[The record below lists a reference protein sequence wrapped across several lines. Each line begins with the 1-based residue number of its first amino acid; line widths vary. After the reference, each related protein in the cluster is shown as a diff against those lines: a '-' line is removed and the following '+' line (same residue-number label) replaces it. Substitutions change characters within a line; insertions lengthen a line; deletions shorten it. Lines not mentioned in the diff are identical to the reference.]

1 MELYNSNEIKNVYEE
16 FESSMRG
23 LFDFLIQNTYVSLTE
38 KKHKNEIILETWH
51 YFTLVFQ
58 LSPLVIP
65 AKDVFAIF
73 KMLTKDKQVSAQ
85 YHNGLSFEEF
95 KQALLRIAIR
105 HKTVFNKISDKIK
118 EDDMTETEIND
129 VINKDI

>member
-1 MELYNSNEIKNVYEE
+1 
-16 FESSMRG
+16 MRG

-38 KKHKNEIILETWH
+38 KKLKNEIIIETWH

-73 KMLTKDKQVSAQ
+73 RMLTKEKQVSAE
-85 YHNGLSFEEF
+85 YHTGLSFEDF

-105 HKTVFNKISDKIK
+105 HKTVFNKIADKIK